1 MNNIDKAGQVIYDE
15 VYQTW
20 ERGEILTA
28 AGEAERLA
36 NALADAG
43 LLAPD
48 PPEPC
53 IYPDTGEH
61 EWHMEDGYVSVEDGI
76 IHVIHD
82 ESDDDREP
90 EELDPDPGELRFS
103 NTTKGRETAHAILA
117 ACDLKDAQDA
127 KF

>member
-1 MNNIDKAGQVIYDE
+1 MDNFDKAGQVIYDE

-48 PPEPC
+48 LPEANDPS
-53 IYPDTGEH
+53 IFVPDGKG
-61 EWHMEDGYVSVEDGI
+61 WLLD
-76 IHVIHD
+76 D
-82 ESDDDREP
+82 ENGPVVWTSPGGLVMVQRIEP
-90 EELDPDPGELRFS
+90 GDLTPDE
-103 NTTKGRETAHAILA
+103 AHFFALTVLA
-117 ACDLKDAQDA
+117 AAQYA
-127 KF
+127 KGEA

>member
-1 MNNIDKAGQVIYDE
+1 MDNLDKAGQVIYDE

-48 PPEPC
+48 LPEANDPSIFVPDGKGWLPC
-53 IYPDTGEH
+53 GLTGP
-61 EWHMEDGYVSVEDGI
+61 SVWTAPGGRI
-76 IHVIHD
+76 MVQ
-82 ESDDDREP
+82 RVEP
-90 EELDPDPGELRFS
+90 GDLTPAEARFF
-103 NTTKGRETAHAILA
+103 ALAVLA
-117 ACDLKDAQDA
+117 AAQYSA
-127 KF
+127 ANHKEEE